1 MVAPLV
7 AMAVPKVL
15 EIGGKLLDRF
25 FPDPTQ
31 RAEAE
36 LKLLEMQNNGELA
49 KIAAETE
56 MARIEVDDRKS
67 ARERQ
72 IAVKDRL
79 PGILAVGVTIGFF
92 GILSYMLVH
101 GTPAEGGQAFLI
113 LLGSLGTAW
122 TGIIAYYFGS
132 SSGSDKKSQMM
143 VNMMQRK

>member
-25 FPDPTQ
+25 FPDPAQ

-56 MARIEVDDRKS
+56 IARIEVDDRKS
-67 ARERQ
+67 AREREV
-72 IAVKDRL
+72 AVKDRM
-79 PGILAVGVTIGFF
+79 PGILAGGVTLGFF
-92 GILSYMLVH
+92 GVLGYMLVH
-101 GTPAEGGQAFLI
+101 GSPTQGGDAFLI

-122 TGIIAYYFGS
+122 TGIVSYYFGS
-132 SSGSDKKSQMM
+132 SLGSDKKSAMM
-143 VNMMQRK
+143 MRK